1 MAVFI
6 QRKNFLINLLHINV
20 YVNLFSLFR
29 KKKKDLEKF
38 KLTLFRPK
46 SDKYLISPSSITHES
61 NIKIE
66 RLKEMTANYPW
77 LLIIIQ
83 ILFVTTIGNV

>member
-1 MAVFI
+1 M
-6 QRKNFLINLLHINV
+6 

-29 KKKKDLEKF
+29 KKKDFEKF
-38 KLTLFRPK
+38 KLTLFGPK

-66 RLKEMTANYPW
+66 ILKEMTANY
-77 LLIIIQ
+77 
-83 ILFVTTIGNV
+83 TYR